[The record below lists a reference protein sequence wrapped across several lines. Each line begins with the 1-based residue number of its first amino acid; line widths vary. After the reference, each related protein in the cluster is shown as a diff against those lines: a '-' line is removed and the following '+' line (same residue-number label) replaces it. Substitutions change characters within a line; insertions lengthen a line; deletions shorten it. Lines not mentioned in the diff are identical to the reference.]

1 MLELPEECC
10 SPTGGK
16 KVSCFVA
23 WCFTENKKKVKR
35 KDKIEKKRVYFKSFR
50 SPPSSLH
57 GSLKKSRVTCA
68 HHQGIHTYL
77 YSTEEIHLSISFH
90 VYLHTHI
97 YRRKLALDSIIF
109 FFRFLYS
116 IFIIHFPYSF
126 LRFLVPTPHPFFF
139 LEGVRGKGHYI
150 LCLYKCMDF
159 LCVLCCVRR
168 CVRQ

>member
-109 FFRFLYS
+109 FFSFSLFHFSSPFSLFFSS
-116 IFIIHFPYSF
+116 ILS
-126 LRFLVPTPHPFFF
+126 PHPPSFFF
-139 LEGVRGKGHYI
+139 LRGSEGKRA
-150 LCLYKCMDF
+150 LYS
-159 LCVLCCVRR
+159 LPV
-168 CVRQ
+168 